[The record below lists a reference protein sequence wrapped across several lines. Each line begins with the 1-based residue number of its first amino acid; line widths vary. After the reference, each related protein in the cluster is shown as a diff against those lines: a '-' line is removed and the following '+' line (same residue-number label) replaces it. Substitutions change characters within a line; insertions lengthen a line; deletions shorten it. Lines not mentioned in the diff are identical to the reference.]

1 MDGYEFLGRGFHFPM
16 EAEPETGKLREAE
29 GEEDIKEAIGI
40 ILRTKKGER
49 VMRPDFGCDIA
60 QFMFGTMDY
69 TSLAMMERSI
79 TQALVLYEPRI
90 HNLRVEAAASED
102 RENAVLIRISYQVR
116 ATNNPYN
123 LVFPFYLDEGM
134 EG

>member
-1 MDGYEFLGRGFHFPM
+1 MDGYEFLGRGFHFPP
-16 EAEPETGKLREAE
+16 EAEAETGKLREAA
-29 GEEDIKEAIGI
+29 GEEDIKEAITI

-60 QFMFGTMDY
+60 RFMFGTMDY
-69 TSLAMMERSI
+69 TSLAMMERSV

-90 HNLRVEAAASED
+90 HHLNVEAERAGEL
-102 RENAVLIRISYQVR
+102 ENAVLLRISYLVR